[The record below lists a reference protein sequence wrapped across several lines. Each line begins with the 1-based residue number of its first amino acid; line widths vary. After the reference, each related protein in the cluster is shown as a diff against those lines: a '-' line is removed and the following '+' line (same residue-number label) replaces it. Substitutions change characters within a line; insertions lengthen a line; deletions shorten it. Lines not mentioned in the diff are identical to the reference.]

1 MADFKTLSRSEQKLF
16 QKLFPADPVYPHCRS
31 GRARLGRHDSHI
43 FFLGFSLGRCGVFI
57 DGGYLAKCLGE
68 LAEPRIDLYKL
79 ALKLARGNEI
89 VRTYH
94 Y

>member
-1 MADFKTLSRSEQKLF
+1 M
-16 QKLFPADPVYPHCRS
+16 
-31 GRARLGRHDSHI
+31 
-43 FFLGFSLGRCGVFI
+43 GRCGVFI